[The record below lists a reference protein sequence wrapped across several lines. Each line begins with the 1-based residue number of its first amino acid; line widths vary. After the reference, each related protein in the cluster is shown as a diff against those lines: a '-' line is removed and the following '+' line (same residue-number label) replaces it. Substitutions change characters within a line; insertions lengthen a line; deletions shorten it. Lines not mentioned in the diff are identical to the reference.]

1 MDTTAH
7 VAAGASPSEAIV
19 SATGAAAKS
28 LWLNDTVGT
37 LEPEKQ
43 GDVLVIDGDPSRDIK
58 TLSNIVAIFQAG
70 DLVDRSNYV

>member
-1 MDTTAH
+1 M
-7 VAAGASPSEAIV
+7 SV
-19 SATGAAAKS
+19 SATGGAAKS

-43 GDVLVIDGDPSRDIK
+43 ADVLVIDGDPSRDIK
-58 TLSNIVAIFQAG
+58 TLGNIVAIFQSG